1 MAKKEKRRVSA
12 AERERGTMRG
22 LTAAQ
27 LDRRS
32 FLRTGAVTGI
42 GAGGLLASLG
52 LSGCATEAA
61 KAPTNTGGGAGSP
74 PPAAAPP
81 GAPTAAEIAA
91 SRATATPP
99 AVAAAAQVVAQ
110 ATASAPPMPPGRVL
124 PPEPTVAQAA
134 PLRNLQGKVA
144 YISAASDGI
153 GLGIARAASN
163 AGMIVVIG
171 YRNEERLQAALPLF
185 PAGNPGVLPFKHD
198 VTDRAG
204 WNQLVEQVKTKY
216 GKLHLVV
223 NNAGIKTLRQASQA
237 KYDEWDNAVAV
248 NFTAIY
254 NSVAAC
260 LPHMLEHG
268 EGGHFVTTASM
279 GGLLPGVNAG
289 VYTSTKIAAVG
300 IMEALRVELEGT
312 NIGTSVFCPGA
323 VNTDNYVGTGTENPY
338 RAAHVPP
345 GPPRRPGPPLGMDP
359 LEAGER
365 VLNGVVNNDLFILS
379 HPEFSPGM
387 KERFDAIMLS
397 TPTIE
402 ESIPAPRIGYERV
415 VLRCGIYEREIQ
427 HRTPRRTGYRTVK
440 S

>member
-1 MAKKEKRRVSA
+1 ML
-12 AERERGTMRG
+12 G
-22 LTAAQ
+22 
-27 LDRRS
+27 
-32 FLRTGAVTGI
+32 F

-52 LSGCATEAA
+52 VSGCAT
-61 KAPTNTGGGAGSP
+61 KPGAGSAGAS
-74 PPAAAPP
+74 AANS
-81 GAPTAAEIAA
+81 GAKASGSAA
-91 SRATATPP
+91 SGSFVQTAGPSTSATTTTPP
-99 AVAAAAQVVAQ
+99 AVTEAAKLVAQ
-110 ATASAPPMPPGRVL
+110 ATATAPPIPGRVL
-124 PPEPTVAQAA
+124 PPEPTVSQPA
-134 PLRNLQGKVA
+134 PLKDLQGKVA

-163 AGMIVVIG
+163 AGMIVVLG

-185 PAGNPGVLPFKHD
+185 KPGNPGVMPFKHD

-204 WNQLVEQVKTKY
+204 WTQLVEQVKARY

-323 VNTDNYVGTGTENPY
+323 VNTDNYIGTGTENPF
-338 RAAHVPP
+338 RAAHARAGGPPRPP
-345 GPPRRPGPPLGMDP
+345 GPPMGMDP

-387 KERFDAIMLS
+387 KERFDAVMLS
-397 TPTIE
+397 TPEIE
-402 ESIPAPRIGYERV
+402 GPIPAPRIGYERV
-415 VLRCGIYEREIQ
+415 VLRCGVYEREIQ
-427 HRTPRRTGYRTVK
+427 HRKSKRGDYRAVK
-440 S
+440 A